1 MDFLHPLLLTLYWW
15 VWGLARLTNL
25 LRCGNLERNVFR
37 DVGDFFWKISP
48 ASIPSLKDVRIPRMK
63 LVVIGRL
70 KEEARPSQFR
80 LTFLGVATGV
90 FIEFLVDLAGEAVI
104 GFVVERVR
112 RASYPVILPVGGWTQ
127 LPRALHVFKI
137 CLSHPINI

>member
-1 MDFLHPLLLTLYWW
+1 
-15 VWGLARLTNL
+15 
-25 LRCGNLERNVFR
+25 
-37 DVGDFFWKISP
+37 
-48 ASIPSLKDVRIPRMK
+48 MK

-112 RASYPVILPVGGWTQ
+112 RASYPVILPVGG
-127 LPRALHVFKI
+127 
-137 CLSHPINI
+137 